1 MWSVTNSK
9 RQSPRLLTCEWCWW
23 FHCKKH
29 CKWLTALLC
38 LCFRQPVSY
47 VKLMEVQDIDM
58 MAHKE
63 VPIYPSADL
72 AGHLLCHL
80 PLYPSTPLHT
90 YPSTRPSTHLPIYIF
105 AHLPIYPSTHH
116 QPTLLPVYPAIYLS
130 TNLPIYPS
138 THLPIFPAIYLSTH
152 LPIYLAIYPSTH
164 HQSTN
169 LPLYPSTH
177 LPFYSSDIIVPGWV
191 IHTVF

>member
-1 MWSVTNSK
+1 M
-9 RQSPRLLTCEWCWW
+9 
-23 FHCKKH
+23 
-29 CKWLTALLC
+29 C

-80 PLYPSTPLHT
+80 PLYPSTHLPIYPAIYPSTYLHICPFTHLPIYPSPT
-90 YPSTRPSTHLPIYIF
+90 YPSTSLPGHLPVYQSTHLPIYPSSRPSTYLPIYPFTWPSTHLPI
-105 AHLPIYPSTHH
+105 
-116 QPTLLPVYPAIYLS
+116 

-138 THLPIFPAIYLSTH
+138 TP
-152 LPIYLAIYPSTH
+152 LPIYH
-164 HQSTN
+164 F
-169 LPLYPSTH
+169 TH
-177 LPFYSSDIIVPGWV
+177 LILLCPVGLFTQCSRC
-191 IHTVF
+191 TVLLISVQKAGSFKCGNILIGVYL